1 MPPCIGPDPGVSQL
15 AVAVGSAFPRKR
27 PPKYPVSAYIP
38 VLLNFTAATAKP
50 PATLFPDGTDPYPPK
65 VPPFFASTSI
75 KRRPEEE
82 VRLLARYTANNTANN
97 TATAHGYRDEAIK
110 SWEILHTSL
119 KTRSTLIS
127 LHSHSLA
134 FHYCIFDPT
143 HTDQCSSS
151 QPSLSAVRSPH
162 LLPLRCVVSP
172 PPTSVSVAISLSR
185 AAAVPVTVQDS
196 NVDVRRSFIHL
207 CRAYLTRI
215 MPPQNVARAP
225 APNPDPA
232 CRMYA
237 CI

>member
-27 PPKYPVSAYIP
+27 PPEYPVSAYIP

-50 PATLFPDGTDPYPPK
+50 PATLFPAGTDPYPPK

-82 VRLLARYTANNTANN
+82 VRLLARYTANNTA
-97 TATAHGYRDEAIK
+97 TGHGYRDEAIK

-127 LHSHSLA
+127 LHSHWLA
-134 FHYCIFDPT
+134 FHYCIFN
-143 HTDQCSSS
+143 
-151 QPSLSAVRSPH
+151 RSDSHGPMQFFAT
-162 LLPLRCVVSP
+162 LALCL
-172 PPTSVSVAISLSR
+172 AISLSR

-196 NVDVRRSFIHL
+196 NVD
-207 CRAYLTRI
+207 
-215 MPPQNVARAP
+215 PQNVARAP